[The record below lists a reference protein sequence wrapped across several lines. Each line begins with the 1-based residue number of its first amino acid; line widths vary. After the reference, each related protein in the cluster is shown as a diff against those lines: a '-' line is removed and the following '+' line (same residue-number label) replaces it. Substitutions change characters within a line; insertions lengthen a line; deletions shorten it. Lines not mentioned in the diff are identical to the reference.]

1 MTGLRLTFS
10 VALVTFLKEP
20 VAFGLVTTRFAFACR
35 VDLSRSHFVCFLLSC
50 SQLTFLPAC
59 FVFRS
64 ACSAMSILFTGVR
77 VTVSDDSFFLAT
89 PFFRGAA
96 FENGQ
101 TDSGVIPDNS
111 DGTFLP
117 LTPGMLE
124 CFGDVLSGEL
134 SMVGVD
140 LSPLCVTGT
149 SSVTCGESAMTCGNP
164 TTADVDATRQS
175 GKLQQQHSSDLLVA
189 VQHLFY

>member
-1 MTGLRLTFS
+1 
-10 VALVTFLKEP
+10 
-20 VAFGLVTTRFAFACR
+20 
-35 VDLSRSHFVCFLLSC
+35 
-50 SQLTFLPAC
+50 
-59 FVFRS
+59 
-64 ACSAMSILFTGVR
+64 MSI
-77 VTVSDDSFFLAT
+77 SDDSFFLAM

-101 TDSGVIPDNS
+101 TDSGVIPDDL
-111 DGTFLP
+111 DGTLLP
-117 LTPGMLE
+117 LTPGVLE
-124 CFGDVLSGEL
+124 CFGNVFSGEL

-149 SSVTCGESAMTCGNP
+149 SSVTCGESAMTCSNP

-175 GKLQQQHSSDLLVA
+175 GKLQQRHRSDLLVA